1 MRNLKIFSKLYFS
14 HTFVGL
20 VAILALSVTFYIL
33 FSNALIQRTLDQL
46 SSINIL
52 KKELVENYLLKSQ
65 QNLEALQLE
74 NKFLKIYQDLNK
86 HPTLEEQQHSTDL
99 IDIEHLCA
107 FYNFKNL
114 HVFDRQHHQLYS
126 TDREMYPDGLLKKI
140 DSAILIEPKRLHI
153 IDASAYLN
161 AKETLLFYY

>member
-20 VAILALSVTFYIL
+20 VAILALSATFYIL
-33 FSNALIQRTLDQL
+33 FSNALTQRTLDQL
-46 SSINIL
+46 SSVNIL

-74 NKFLKIYQDLNK
+74 NKFLKIYQDVVN
-86 HPTLEEQQHSTDL
+86 HPSPEQLQHNVDL
-99 IDIEHLCA
+99 IDIEHLCT

-114 HVFDRQHHQLYS
+114 HVFDTHHNQL
-126 TDREMYPDGLLKKI
+126 
-140 DSAILIEPKRLHI
+140 
-153 IDASAYLN
+153 
-161 AKETLLFYY
+161 